1 MRTPTR
7 GPYSVRSKG
16 SRLYNAQ
23 ETGRQLVESA
33 NPGEVSHTI
42 AYIAMK

>member
-16 SRLYNAQ
+16 SRLYNTR
-23 ETGRQLVESA
+23 ETGRQVESA

>member
-23 ETGRQLVESA
+23 ETGRQVESA
-33 NPGEVSHTI
+33 YPGEVSHTL
-42 AYIAMK
+42 ACIAMK

>member
-23 ETGRQLVESA
+23 ETGWQVESA

-42 AYIAMK
+42 ECIAMK

>member
-1 MRTPTR
+1 MRTATR

-16 SRLYNAQ
+16 SRLYNTQ
-23 ETGRQLVESA
+23 GTGRQVESA